1 MPGKNDIDP
10 LSITDGKISNLANI
24 NPKKLA
30 KATEGQILVAQSDGR
45 FAAKSLTGDITLEA
59 SGATSVTSTTTTT
72 DGETTVVTGPAGPTG
87 AQGQVGA
94 QGAQGP
100 AGSDATVTTSAVDS
114 AGAVME
120 TDLIQTSAGAGD
132 ASKPIKLD
140 STGKIDASMIDD
152 GDISYNNIADVPSS
166 FTPSA
171 HASTHATGGTDAIAP
186 SDIGAEP
193 AFTKNTAHNKNFG
206 TAAGTVC
213 EGDDSRLSDARTPV
227 SHNHAASEITSGTL
241 ADARVAQSNVTQ
253 HEAAIDHDALT
264 NFSAAE
270 HRVIDDS
277 STTDTDKLWSAY
289 NIVTHLAA
297 KAPYNTA
304 TSTTDGLMD
313 NTDKVFLDKL
323 AAQISIPSSGT
334 FAGFIGIND
343 SSPQYRLDVDGTARF
358 TSAVTFGGY
367 TFPVFDGDAGKAL
380 VTDGAGTLSFSN
392 IAVANVTGLGDSA
405 TKDVGTG
412 STDVAAGDH
421 THPTGNNGFVPAAG
435 TSGQFLAHDGTFATP
450 PNTQLSNENVQDIVG
465 AMFSGNTETNITATY
480 FDNGNGDGKIN
491 LSVENYP
498 SKYTAQITF
507 GQGAQGTN
515 IDFTLTN
522 GSGTVTHNGYILNH
536 NLGTQALVASV
547 RTPYDPTG
555 DNSDDQTPDS
565 WNDLFDY
572 LYWQHMDVGYA
583 AGNSI
588 DVNAVLVATVNSSR
602 LADDNYCAIAIPVDA
617 DDNPSR
623 LFEVTLIG

>member
-1 MPGKNDIDP
+1 M
-10 LSITDGKISNLANI
+10 
-24 NPKKLA
+24 
-30 KATEGQILVAQSDGR
+30 
-45 FAAKSLTGDITLEA
+45 
-59 SGATSVTSTTTTT
+59 
-72 DGETTVVTGPAGPTG
+72 
-87 AQGQVGA
+87 
-94 QGAQGP
+94 
-100 AGSDATVTTSAVDS
+100 
-114 AGAVME
+114 
-120 TDLIQTSAGAGD
+120 
-132 ASKPIKLD
+132 
-140 STGKIDASMIDD
+140 
-152 GDISYNNIADVPSS
+152 
-166 FTPSA
+166 
-171 HASTHATGGTDAIAP
+171 
-186 SDIGAEP
+186 
-193 AFTKNTAHNKNFG
+193 
-206 TAAGTVC
+206 
-213 EGDDSRLSDARTPV
+213 
-227 SHNHAASEITSGTL
+227 
-241 ADARVAQSNVTQ
+241 AQSNVTQ

-323 AAQISIPSSGT
+323 AAKISIPSSGT

-465 AMFSGNTETNITATY
+465 AMFSGNTETNIT
-480 FDNGNGDGKIN
+480 
-491 LSVENYP
+491 
-498 SKYTAQITF
+498 
-507 GQGAQGTN
+507 

>member
-59 SGATSVTSTTTTT
+59 SGAASVTSTTTTT

-120 TDLIQTSAGAGD
+120 TDLVQTSAGAGD

-152 GDISYNNIADVPSS
+152 GDISYNNIADVPST
-166 FTPSA
+166 FAPSA
-171 HASTHATGGTDAIAP
+171 HTHDDRYYTETETDTLLAAKAASSHNHDTAYLGITAKAADSDKLDGNDSSAFAVASHTHTLSNITDA
-186 SDIGAEP
+186 
-193 AFTKNTAHNKNFG
+193 G
-206 TAAGTVC
+206 TAAASATT
-213 EGDDSRLSDARTPV
+213 DFAAA
-227 SHNHAASEITSGTL
+227 SHNH
-241 ADARVAQSNVTQ
+241 
-253 HEAAIDHDALT
+253 DHNALT
-264 NFSAAE
+264 NYDVAE

-277 STTDTDKLWSAY
+277 STDSQEKLWSAY

-367 TFPVFDGDAGKAL
+367 TFPVFDGDVGKAL

-507 GQGAQGTN
+507 GQGAQGTDV
-515 IDFTLTN
+515 DFTLTN

>member
-1 MPGKNDIDP
+1 VPNKTDRDP
-10 LSITDGKISNLANI
+10 LSITDGNISNLANI

-30 KATEGQILVAQSDGR
+30 KATEGQVLVAQADGR
-45 FAAKSLTGDITLEA
+45 FAAKSLSGDISLQA
-59 SGATSVTSTTTTT
+59 SGAATVTSVVTAEGGGT
-72 DGETTVVTGPAGPTG
+72 TTVVTGPAGPTG
-87 AQGQVGA
+87 AQGPAGA

-120 TDLIQTSAGAGD
+120 TDLVQTSAGAGD

-152 GDISYNNIADVPSS
+152 GDISYNNIADVPST
-166 FTPSA
+166 F
-171 HASTHATGGTDAIAP
+171 AP
-186 SDIGAEP
+186 S
-193 AFTKNTAHNKNFG
+193 
-206 TAAGTVC
+206 
-213 EGDDSRLSDARTPV
+213 

-253 HEAAIDHDALT
+253 HQAAIDHDQLT
-264 NFSAAE
+264 NFSADE
-270 HRVIDDS
+270 HRVIDDT
-277 STTDTDKLWSAY
+277 STTDQDKLWSAY
-289 NIVTHLAA
+289 KIVTELAT
-297 KAPYNTA
+297 KPPYNTA

-358 TSAVTFGGY
+358 TSAVKFGGY
-367 TFPVFDGDAGKAL
+367 TFPVNDGDVGKAL
-380 VTDGAGTLSFSN
+380 VTDGMGTLSFSN

-412 STDVAAGDH
+412 STNVAAGDH
-421 THPTGNNGFVPAAG
+421 THSTGNNGFVPAAG
-435 TSGQFLAHDGTFATP
+435 SSGQFLAHDGTFATP

-522 GSGTVTHNGYILNH
+522 SGGTVTHNGYILNH
-536 NLGTQALVASV
+536 NLGTQSFVASV
-547 RTPYDPTG
+547 RTPYDPAG
-555 DNSDDQTPDS
+555 ANSDDQTPDT
-565 WNDLFDY
+565 WNDLFEH
-572 LYWQHMDVGYA
+572 LYWQHMDVGFDGA
-583 AGNSI
+583 SITNNS
-588 DVNAVLVATVNSSR
+588 VLISTVNKNSSN
-602 LADDNYCAIAIPVDA
+602 LPELSDNHCAIAIPVDA

-623 LFEVTLIG
+623 IFEVTLIG